1 MKASRIL
8 SGANL
13 DLLIEALDSHIYW
26 QLSDERYR
34 NSGYVYDPGSDDNE
48 SAAEIKAANKLLARL
63 EQRRARA
70 RLAAGVRAA
79 SAEGKPMEETK
90 GS

>member
-1 MKASRIL
+1 MKASKIL

-34 NSGYVYDPGSDDNE
+34 NNGYVYDPGSDDDE

-63 EQRRARA
+63 ERRRERE
-70 RLAAGVRAA
+70 RLAAGMRAA
-79 SAEGKPMEETK
+79 SAEGEQEKTPT